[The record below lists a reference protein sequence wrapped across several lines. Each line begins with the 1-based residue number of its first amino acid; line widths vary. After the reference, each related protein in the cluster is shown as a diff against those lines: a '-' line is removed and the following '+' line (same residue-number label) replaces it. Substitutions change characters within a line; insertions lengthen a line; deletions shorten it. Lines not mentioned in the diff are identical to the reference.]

1 MSNDITERLNQLI
14 TAKTKTRRAF
24 AAVMGISAVATDNY
38 ANGKR
43 VPPTDLL
50 TSILRAYP
58 DISAEWLMRGEG
70 SMYRDKRPTTNY
82 EIYSHSHNN
91 SHSSF
96 AGDYNESNGTTA
108 DTDALKN
115 ELQTLKEKEKLY
127 LLQIAELK
135 NDKQFLQS
143 IIKNQ

>member
-1 MSNDITERLNQLI
+1 MSNDITDRLNQLI

-70 SMYRDKRPTTNY
+70 SMYRSNGSTINY
-82 EIYSHSHNN
+82 EINAHSQVNKGEAGGMTYGPP
-91 SHSSF
+91 SSC
-96 AGDYNESNGTTA
+96 EEE
-108 DTDALKN
+108 LKA
-115 ELQTLKEKEKLY
+115 LKEKEKLY

-135 NDKQFLQS
+135 NDKLFLQS

>member
-1 MSNDITERLNQLI
+1 MNNNITDRLNQLI

-24 AAVMGISAVATDNY
+24 ATMMGISAAATDNY

-70 SMYRDKRPTTNY
+70 SMYRSNGSTINY
-82 EIYSHSHNN
+82 EVNAHSQVNKGEAN
-91 SHSSF
+91 GGMTYGPPSSC
-96 AGDYNESNGTTA
+96 EEE
-108 DTDALKN
+108 LKA
-115 ELQTLKEKEKLY
+115 LKEKERLY

>member
-1 MSNDITERLNQLI
+1 MIDRIKSII
-14 TAKTKTRRAF
+14 TAKGVKRIGF
-24 AAVMGISAVATDNY
+24 AAAIGISKGTLDNY
-38 ANGKR
+38 LDGKNK
-43 VPPTDLL
+43 PSLPLAEG
-50 TSILRAYP
+50 ILRAYP